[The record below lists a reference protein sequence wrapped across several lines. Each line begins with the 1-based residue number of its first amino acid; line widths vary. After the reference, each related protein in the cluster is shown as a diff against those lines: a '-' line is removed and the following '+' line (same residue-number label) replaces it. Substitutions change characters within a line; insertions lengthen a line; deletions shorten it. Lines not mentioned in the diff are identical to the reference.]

1 MVDSE
6 LGEIPKGW
14 KVNRLND
21 IVDCFDNKRVPLSSM
36 ERNVRKGIYPYYG
49 AASLMDY
56 IDDYLFDGVYI
67 LMGEDGSVTDNIGY
81 PVLQYVFGKF
91 WVNRNMEGNMKDLD
105 FREIIMLYSLS
116 ALSIIFGIFPN
127 LIFDISGQTVKAF
140 LNVF

>member
-1 MVDSE
+1 M
-6 LGEIPKGW
+6 
-14 KVNRLND
+14 
-21 IVDCFDNKRVPLSSM
+21 F
-36 ERNVRKGIYPYYG
+36 
-49 AASLMDY
+49 
-56 IDDYLFDGVYI
+56 
-67 LMGEDGSVTDNIGY
+67 
-81 PVLQYVFGKF
+81 FGKF